1 LPVDEFFARLKE
13 HKTVQWT
20 LGYVAVSFALSP
32 VLDIIASRF
41 DWSQRKSGYA
51 PEQLA
56 KIQFTVTLPGAATQ
70 QP

>member
-1 LPVDEFFARLKE
+1 
-13 HKTVQWT
+13 
-20 LGYVAVSFALSP
+20 VAVSFALSP